1 MRLGLHGAV
10 HGPGASA
17 RRKVGV
23 SNIDPDMHADPEQR
37 RDISTMVVKEALASW
52 KGKAVKAPMDE
63 EIRILLANGMWELS
77 QIDEA
82 LYFKGIDNGVVCR
95 VLGYG
100 NDFLAASNSLAMLK
114 ELCELLESA
123 FDMHEIS
130 PVKKYP
136 GLEIV
141 RDRHAR
147 KLWYHRQSY
156 VDKLCRRF
164 IDDEPTGRRPKTA
177 CEVDRCLA
185 YFADMRDPAM
195 EFGGRPETLRLV
207 GYADANGASD
217 KQTHSSTNG
226 YVLAFGCAV
235 VFWTSQHIK
244 CATLSSTGSEYIVA
258 TKADK
263 EAHRLRFL
271 LAEFQLFD
279 AGMPTILNMDSH
291 LAIADAEGLELRDSL
306 KHMERRYVCLQH
318 MVKRKKIV
326 LHYIPSTK

>member
-1 MRLGLHGAV
+1 MLRIFLSIVAVLDLHLMQLDMKNALL
-10 HGPGASA
+10 HNKLDHALFMNQPSYY
-17 RRKVGV
+17 
-23 SNIDPDMHADPEQR
+23 SNGTNH
-37 RDISTMVVKEALASW
+37 LC
-52 KGKAVKAPMDE
+52 
-63 EIRILLANGMWELS
+63 N

-100 NDFLAASNSLAMLK
+100 NDFLAASNSLVMLK

-130 PVKKYP
+130 PVKKYQ

-177 CEVDRCLA
+177 VYIDA
-185 YFADMRDPAM
+185 YAKLTFEER
-195 EFGGRPETLRLV
+195 
-207 GYADANGASD
+207 
-217 KQTHSSTNG
+217 
-226 YVLAFGCAV
+226 
-235 VFWTSQHIK
+235 TSPR

-291 LAIADAEGLELRDSL
+291 LAIADAEGLKLKGSL
-306 KHMERRYVCLQH
+306 KHMERHYVCLQH

>member
-1 MRLGLHGAV
+1 MLRIFLSIVAVLDPHLMQLDMKNALLHN
-10 HGPGASA
+10 
-17 RRKVGV
+17 KL
-23 SNIDPDMHADPEQR
+23 DHALFMNQP
-37 RDISTMVVKEALASW
+37 SYYN
-52 KGKAVKAPMDE
+52 
-63 EIRILLANGMWELS
+63 NGTNHLCN

-114 ELCELLESA
+114 EL
-123 FDMHEIS
+123 
-130 PVKKYP
+130 Y
-136 GLEIV
+136 
-141 RDRHAR
+141 
-147 KLWYHRQSY
+147 
-156 VDKLCRRF
+156 
-164 IDDEPTGRRPKTA
+164 
-177 CEVDRCLA
+177 
-185 YFADMRDPAM
+185 MRDPAM